1 MYFKEENMAYE
12 FKKIAEVE
20 ALDKV
25 PDGANA
31 LIEVNGEIKRVP
43 GNGLGGAGGIA
54 TAIIKSSDY
63 DNAVAGISTFAASD
77 APPVTYSCINMTYE
91 EAREILKAGK
101 PLTSMIMLTNHG
113 AAMVVSIDACMVD
126 ADFIAMAK
134 EKIQLDLY
142 WTSDGISTTGPGSK

>member
-1 MYFKEENMAYE
+1 MAYE
-12 FKKIAEVE
+12 FKKLSEVE
-20 ALDKV
+20 ALNEV

-31 LIEVNGEIKRVP
+31 LIEVGGEIKRVP

-63 DNAVAGISTFAASD
+63 DNAVAGISTFAVSG

-101 PLTSMIMLTNHG
+101 PLTSMIMMKNNG
-113 AAMVVSIDACMVD
+113 AAMVVSIDACGVA
-126 ADFIAMAK
+126 ADFIVMVK
-134 EKIQLDLY
+134 DMIQLALY
-142 WTSDGISTTGPGSK
+142 WTSDGISTTAPDSK